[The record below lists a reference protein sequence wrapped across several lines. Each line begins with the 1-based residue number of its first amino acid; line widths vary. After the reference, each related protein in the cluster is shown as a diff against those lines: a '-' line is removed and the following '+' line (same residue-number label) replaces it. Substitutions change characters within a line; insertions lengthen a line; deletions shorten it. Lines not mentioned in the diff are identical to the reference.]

1 MSYREKCA
9 WLMLTAILIT
19 FGPYFIIVATSF
31 SPAADE
37 PMPNMRLLSLYASA
51 AISQMLI
58 IGVGHIV
65 LRWLNPEE
73 AKMPLDERD
82 RDIKRNAVSVAYYIL
97 ISGMILVGVIMPF
110 LADGWEIANPAI
122 ATIAIAEVVH
132 YTITVISYRK
142 QA

>member
-9 WLMLTAILIT
+9 WLMLIAILIT

-31 SPAADE
+31 SPAADA

-142 QA
+142 QS